1 MNDFKGH
8 NPSPPNSGPGAD
20 ASGSGSPGLTRRAFL
35 RGTGVS
41 AAATALASPFP
52 AALAE
57 VDDDD
62 SKKLPGPA
70 GGMGPAAVKL
80 ELTVNGAKMTTN
92 IEPRVTLLDALRN
105 YLDVTGCKRVC
116 DRGTCGACTVMVNGK
131 PIYSCTMLALEARG
145 KQIKTAEALNADG
158 KLDQVPAAFA
168 KFDAQQCGFC
178 TPGFVVAMRA
188 AFDQNPKASPADIE
202 KALGGNICRCGTYE
216 QMRHAIASLCGTI
229 QGNPKGRATK
239 EA

>member
-1 MNDFKGH
+1 M
-8 NPSPPNSGPGAD
+8 
-20 ASGSGSPGLTRRAFL
+20 
-35 RGTGVS
+35 S
-41 AAATALASPFP
+41 AAATALAGPLP
-52 AALAE
+52 GALAE

-62 SKKLPGPA
+62 SKKLPAPPS
-70 GGMGPAAVKL
+70 GMGPAAVKL

-116 DRGTCGACTVMVNGK
+116 DRGTCGACTVMIDGK
-131 PIYSCTMLALEARG
+131 PVYSCTTLALEARG
-145 KQIKTAEALNADG
+145 KDIKTAEALNADG

-216 QMRHAIASLCGTI
+216 QMRHAIASLCGQI